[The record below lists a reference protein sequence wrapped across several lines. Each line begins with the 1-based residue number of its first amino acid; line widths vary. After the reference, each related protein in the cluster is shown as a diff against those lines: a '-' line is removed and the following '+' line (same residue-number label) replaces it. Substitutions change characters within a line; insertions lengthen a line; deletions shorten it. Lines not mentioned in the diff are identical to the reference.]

1 MVDLQHKLQLPQL
14 EMVFRLGEHT
24 RSLGEHMPAHKHY
37 HEGPMGHVQLVL
49 ESCYIAG
56 CCAQVISPFQQ
67 A

>member
-1 MVDLQHKLQLPQL
+1 MVDLQNKLQLPQL

-56 CCAQVISPFQQ
+56 
-67 A
+67 